1 MRWTLA
7 LVGDVMLG
15 RSVAATLE
23 RDPTG
28 RLLDDR
34 IVDVLRSA
42 DLTIANLECCIS
54 ERGRRWPDPRKP
66 FFFRAPPVAAERLAD
81 WGVDVVTLANN
92 HALDYGAD
100 ALTDTLRLLDNAGV
114 AVVGAGVDAT
124 TARRPL
130 RVPLAGTAVGVVA
143 FSDHPADYAAGAG
156 RPGIAH
162 ADPPGDATGWVA
174 GAVRALDTD
183 VVVVTPHWGPNMV
196 PSPTPAVRAAA
207 TMLTAAGATLVA
219 GHSAHVFH
227 GVGVIAGCPVLF
239 DLGDFLDDYR
249 VDPQLRNDLGLVW
262 TVVFDGVTPVRVEAL
277 PVVLEY
283 CVTRRA
289 DLAEAG
295 QIADRLRRAC
305 DELGTRVVVAGDRLV
320 VGLDRPAPYRS
331 AGGGA
336 V

>member
-15 RSVAATLE
+15 RSVAAQLE

-28 RLLDDR
+28 RLLDDG
-34 IVDVLRSA
+34 IIDVLRSA

-54 ERGRRWPDPRKP
+54 QRGRRWPDPRKP
-66 FFFRAPPVAAERLAD
+66 FFFRAPPLAAERLAD

-100 ALTDTLRLLDNAGV
+100 ALTDTLRLLDAAGV
-114 AVVGAGVDAT
+114 AVVGAGVDAS

-130 RVPLAGTAVGVVA
+130 RVPLASSSVGVVA
-143 FSDHPADYAAGAG
+143 FSDHPADYAAGVG

-162 ADPPGDATGWVA
+162 ADLPEGATGWVT
-174 GAVRALDTD
+174 GTVRTLDTD
-183 VVVVTPHWGPNMV
+183 VIVVTPHWGPNMV
-196 PSPTPAVRAAA
+196 PTPTPAVRAAA
-207 TMLTAAGATLVA
+207 TMLAAAGATLVA
-219 GHSAHVFH
+219 GHSAHIFH
-227 GVGVIAGCPVLF
+227 GIGMIAGCPILF

-262 TVVFDGVTPVRVEAL
+262 IVVFDGVTPIRVEVL

-289 DLAEAG
+289 DPAEAG
-295 QIADRLRRAC
+295 QIAGRLRRAC
-305 DELGTRVVVAGDRLV
+305 DEFGTRVAVAGDRLV
-320 VGLDRPAPYRS
+320 VRLDRLSP
-331 AGGGA
+331 
-336 V
+336 